1 METRVLIRSDDS
13 LSSISHPESLIPDII
28 GPPTA
33 ASSPIVQEPNEAKG
47 KAAKAA
53 LNHPLRILIMNC
65 QSIKNKKAK
74 LNTIIDSAKP
84 DIILG
89 NETWLTPEIKNSEI
103 FPDSFDAV
111 RKDRASDA
119 HGGVFIAF
127 KSDLLCTETLEL
139 DINCEIVWCKLN
151 IIGCRTLYLGSF
163 YRPPDKIDNEYLEE
177 FNSSLSRIMLN
188 RNAHVLVGGDFNC
201 GDIEWSHMQ
210 VPHGVQ
216 KRQSQ
221 QQLLDIIG
229 EHCLTQV
236 VNIPTRNDKTLDLLF
251 TNAPSPVKES
261 RGCPRSAKL
270 IMTLYMLSM
279 TLRLKE

>member
-1 METRVLIRSDDS
+1 
-13 LSSISHPESLIPDII
+13 
-28 GPPTA
+28 
-33 ASSPIVQEPNEAKG
+33 
-47 KAAKAA
+47 
-53 LNHPLRILIMNC
+53 MNC
-65 QSIKNKKAK
+65 QSIKNKKAE
-74 LNTIIDSAKP
+74 LHTIIDSAKP
-84 DIILG
+84 NIILG
-89 NETWLTPEIKNSEI
+89 NESWLTFEIKNSEI

-119 HGGVFIAF
+119 HGVVFIAF
-127 KSDLLCTETLEL
+127 KHDLLCTETPEL
-139 DINCEIVWCKLN
+139 DTNCEIVWCKLN
-151 IIGCRTLYLGSF
+151 IIGCRALYLGSF

-177 FNSSLSRIMLN
+177 FNSSLSRIMSN
-188 RNAHVLVGGDFNC
+188 RNAHFLVGEDFNC

-251 TNAPSPVKES
+251 TNAPSPVNS
-261 RGCPRSAKL
+261 QGDAPDRQS
-270 IMTLYMLSM
+270 
-279 TLRLKE
+279 